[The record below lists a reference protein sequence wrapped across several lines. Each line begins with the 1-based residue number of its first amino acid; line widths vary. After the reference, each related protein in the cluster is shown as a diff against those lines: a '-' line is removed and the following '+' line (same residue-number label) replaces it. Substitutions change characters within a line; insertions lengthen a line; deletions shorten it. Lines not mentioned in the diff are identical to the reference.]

1 MSNVL
6 TIEDIAGAPEGQS
19 AIGMD
24 LGDWEGAQ
32 PRMLKLGVSHV
43 VSNINVVIHSVIL
56 GFTVSVGS
64 QESLV
69 NLKLAILL
77 NGKVVGNE
85 WNIQEH
91 VSAKSQRSRGLS
103 VQGSACGAS
112 GCVLSDSK
120 GSINQ
125 LVCFHLI
132 GRSCIG
138 WGQQNAKHLGNSKM
152 DAFADRV
159 TLWVMH

>member
-19 AIGMD
+19 AIGVD
-24 LGDWEGAQ
+24 LGYWEGAQ

-43 VSNINVVIHSVIL
+43 VSNIDVVIHSVIL

-91 VSAKSQRSRGLS
+91 VSAKG
-103 VQGSACGAS
+103 
-112 GCVLSDSK
+112 
-120 GSINQ
+120 
-125 LVCFHLI
+125 
-132 GRSCIG
+132 
-138 WGQQNAKHLGNSKM
+138 
-152 DAFADRV
+152 
-159 TLWVMH
+159 